1 MSKFLR
7 QLPSVDQV
15 LSADSLVELGMRY
28 RRDALADL
36 VRDILDNWRTRLRAG
51 EGVTSRAD
59 LVEAICSD
67 VATRCSAWEDLSL
80 RAVINATGVVLH
92 TGLGRAPLSE
102 LAQRALGDTAGYANL
117 EFDLPS
123 GRRGERT
130 AHVEELLCQLCGA
143 EAVAIVNNNA
153 AAVLLALSA
162 LSRGCSV
169 LVSRGQLVEIGGSFR
184 IPDIIDSSGA
194 QIREVGTT
202 NRTHLRDYEAAMD
215 GQVGAILVVHPSN
228 YRVRGFTAEAPLEEL
243 GVLARNSGVPL
254 IYDLGGGVLEDL
266 TQWELPPE
274 PVVRDELGRGADVVT
289 FSGDKVLGGPQV
301 GILAGRKSLIETMRM
316 HAMMRPLRCDKLT
329 YAALGATLQHYR
341 LKPDQLCEQIPVLR
355 MMRQSHAAVRDRA
368 HTLASAID
376 ALDSD
381 QIEVDVIESLAQA
394 GSGALPLE
402 ELPSFAVAI
411 TALHTGVEELAR
423 RMRCGST
430 AVVGRIEHER
440 LLLDMRTVADNE
452 VGHIVRAIEVVL
464 Q

>member
-1 MSKFLR
+1 
-7 QLPSVDQV
+7 
-15 LSADSLVELGMRY
+15 
-28 RRDALADL
+28 
-36 VRDILDNWRTRLRAG
+36 
-51 EGVTSRAD
+51 
-59 LVEAICSD
+59 
-67 VATRCSAWEDLSL
+67 
-80 RAVINATGVVLH
+80 
-92 TGLGRAPLSE
+92 
-102 LAQRALGDTAGYANL
+102 
-117 EFDLPS
+117 
-123 GRRGERT
+123 
-130 AHVEELLCQLCGA
+130 VEELLCQLCGA

-215 GQVGAILVVHPSN
+215 DQVGAILVVHPSN

-243 GVLARNSGVPL
+243 GVLARSSGVPL

-355 MMRQSHAAVRDRA
+355 MMRQSHAVVRDRA

-381 QIEVDVIESLAQA
+381 QVEVDVIESLAQA

-452 VGHIVRAIEVVL
+452 VGDIVRAIEVVL

>member
-51 EGVTSRAD
+51 EGVTSRAE

-215 GQVGAILVVHPSN
+215 DQVGAILVVHPSN

-243 GVLARNSGVPL
+243 GVLARSSGVPL

-452 VGHIVRAIEVVL
+452 VGDIVRAIEVVL